1 MQTSFLIFFLASV
14 RVVAML
20 IVSPVFSLRQIPAF
34 VKVGLSLIIGVLISS
49 TLDTANIV
57 LPSTAFGLYLAVGK
71 EVLMGLSIGYI
82 STLVFNAIRVSAQ
95 FMDFSIGFSMSQY
108 YDPSTAGNST
118 PLERFFNWLAL
129 IIFLTFNFHHIILS
143 AVIKSF
149 EVVPIG
155 ILQFN
160 AEIFPVILNI
170 FSSSFYLAVQLAAP
184 IVIVLFIT
192 DFTMGLIA
200 RTVPQINVFILGMPV
215 KVLVGLAAIAAILPG
230 LIHMNVKSLEKM
242 SGDLIKFFNMFP
254 FIALMASDDKTEE
267 PTHKK
272 LQDARKKGQVAKSVD
287 LNSAIIL
294 LGITL
299 ALSIVGNFFY
309 NSGRLFI
316 IESFNYITKDDL
328 SVGEITGLFIYMM
341 KNGLIASMPIVL
353 TAMVLGVVGNIA
365 QTGFMS
371 SGEGLK
377 PKLEKLNPLEGFKKF
392 FSKRTFVE
400 LAKSILKVVLISYVA
415 FSFVEGKIVE
425 ILKTSDLNPRGI
437 FPFVKSITD
446 AQLVR
451 LILVMLAIGLAD
463 YIFQKRQFKQ
473 DLKMSKQE
481 VKEEYKQQE
490 GDPQIKSRIKQK
502 QRELAMKR
510 MMHEVPKATVVVT
523 NPTHFAVALK
533 YERGMNSAPKVVAKG
548 ADNVAQKIKQIA
560 KENDVPII
568 ENKPLAR
575 ALYAKVELDSE
586 VPVDLY
592 QAVAEIIAYIYSF
605 KKN

>member
-1 MQTSFLIFFLASV
+1 MQTSFLVFFLASV

-20 IVSPVFSLRQIPAF
+20 ISSPIFSLRQIPSL
-34 VKVGLSLIIGVLISS
+34 VKVGLSLIIGVLVAG
-49 TLDTANIV
+49 TLDTSSIV
-57 LPSTAFGLYLAVGK
+57 MPTTAFGLYLVVGK
-71 EVLMGLSIGYI
+71 EVLIGLAIGYI
-82 STLVFNAIRVSAQ
+82 ATLVFTAIRVSAQ
-95 FMDFSIGFSMSQY
+95 LMDFSIGFSMAQY
-108 YDPSTAGNST
+108 YDPSTAGSST
-118 PLERFFNWLAL
+118 PLERFFNWLAM
-129 IIFLTFNFHHIILS
+129 IIFLTFNFHHIIFS

-155 ILQFN
+155 NLQFQS
-160 AEIFPVILNI
+160 EVVTSILNI

-215 KVLVGLAAIAAILPG
+215 KVLVGLTAIAAILPG
-230 LIHMNVKSLEKM
+230 LVHMYVKSFEGM
-242 SGDLIKFFNMFP
+242 SGDLLKFFNMFP
-254 FIALMASDDKTEE
+254 FIALMASGDKTEE

-299 ALSIVGNFFY
+299 VLSVVGNFFY
-309 NSGRLFI
+309 NNGRLFI

-328 SVGEITGLFIYMM
+328 SIGEITGLIIFML
-341 KNGLIASMPIVL
+341 KNGLIAAAPIVL

-377 PKLEKLNPLEGFKKF
+377 PKFEKLNPLEGFKKF

-400 LAKSILKVVLISYVA
+400 LIKSILKVVLIAYVA
-415 FSFVEGKIVE
+415 FSFVEGRLIE

-446 AQLVR
+446 GQLVR
-451 LILVMLAIGLAD
+451 LIIVMLIIGLAD
-463 YIFQKRQFKQ
+463 FIFQKRQFKK
-473 DLKMSKQE
+473 DLKMTKQE

-533 YERGMNSAPKVVAKG
+533 YEKGVSSAPKVVAKG
-548 ADNVAQKIKQIA
+548 TDNVALRIRQIA
-560 KENDVPII
+560 KENDVPIV

-575 ALYAKVELDSE
+575 TLYAKVDIDHE